1 MIKKFINRESASIT
15 SAAFIIAIAT
25 LTSKFLGV
33 LRDSIFAGSFPGDDM
48 DIYFAAFRIPD
59 FIYNIVV
66 LGALSA
72 GFIPIFARL
81 TAQDK
86 KEEAF
91 KAANN
96 ILNILFIILS
106 CLTLFAIVLTPQLT
120 ELLTP
125 GFEPQKK
132 QMTIELTRIMFLS
145 PIFLLLSSILSGILQ
160 SYKRF
165 VIYSLSTVV
174 YNLGIIAGALVLVP
188 LFGLQGLAWGVVFG
202 AFLQFVIQLPSIKMI
217 GFKYQLFINTKSE
230 EMRTIVRLTI
240 PRICTIVLTQV
251 NLLVI
256 TIIASTL
263 AGGSLA
269 IFNYANNL
277 QSFPLGIFAISF
289 AIACFPTLSAYGDKE
304 HRERFTEVLLSTA
317 KQILYFIIPLSIF
330 LIIFRAQI
338 VRVIYGH
345 GPHFGWRE
353 TIMTID
359 ALQIFCVSLFAQ
371 SLVPLFS
378 RAFWAKHD
386 SKTPF
391 FVTLSCSIAN
401 VILAIKLAPLF
412 GLNGLI
418 AAFTTTAILNAVLL
432 FILLDKK
439 YLSRIP
445 KHFYIAVAQ
454 ISFSAIF
461 AGLIGYKTLYA
472 VEPYLDTHTFFGI
485 AIQGALS
492 GGAMLVVYF
501 AWGSIFQIEEF
512 IKFKN
517 TLRKKVFKTRIKATE
532 LIAEE

>member
-1 MIKKFINRESASIT
+1 MIKNFINRESASIT

-33 LRDSIFAGSFPGDDM
+33 LRDSIFASRFPGDDM

-96 ILNILFIILS
+96 ILNILFVILS
-106 CLTLFAIVLTPQLT
+106 FLTLFAIVLTPQLT
-120 ELLTP
+120 DLLAP
-125 GFEPQKK
+125 GFDPEKK
-132 QMTIELTRIMFLS
+132 QMTVELTRIMFLS
-145 PIFLLLSSILSGILQ
+145 PIFLLLGNVLSGILQ

-165 VIYSLSTVV
+165 LIYSLSTVV
-174 YNLGIIAGALVLVP
+174 YNLGIIAGALVLAP
-188 LFGLQGLAWGVVFG
+188 RFGLQGLAWGVVCG
-202 AFLQFVIQLPSIKMI
+202 AFLQFIVQLPSVKML
-217 GFKYQLFINTKSE
+217 GFQYQLFINSKSE
-230 EMRTIVRLTI
+230 EVRTIVKLTI
-240 PRICTIVLTQV
+240 PRICTIILTQL

-263 AGGSLA
+263 VGGSLA

-277 QSFPLGIFAISF
+277 QSFPLSIFAVSF

-304 HRERFTEVLLSTA
+304 HREQFTEVLLSTT
-317 KQILYFIIPLSIF
+317 KQILYFVIPLSIF

-345 GPHFGWRE
+345 GNFGWKE
-353 TIMTID
+353 TIATMS
-359 ALQIFCVSLFAQ
+359 ALLIFCISLFGQ

-378 RAFWAKHD
+378 RAFWAARD

-391 FVTLSCSIAN
+391 WATLFSSIVN
-401 VILAIKLAPLF
+401 IILAVKLSPLY
-412 GLNGLI
+412 GLNGLVGAYAI
-418 AAFTTTAILNAVLL
+418 SSILNALLLYVLL
-432 FILLDKK
+432 DRK
-439 YLSRIP
+439 YLSTVP
-445 KHFYIAVAQ
+445 ANFYIAVAQ
-454 ISFSAIF
+454 ISFSGVF

-472 VEPYLDTHTFFGI
+472 VEPYLDTHTFLGI
-485 AIQGALS
+485 GIQGLLS
-492 GGAMLVVYF
+492 GTAMLFVYF
-501 AWGSIFQIEEF
+501 AWGWIFKIEEF

-517 TLRKKVFKTRIKATE
+517 TFRKKVFKTKIKATE